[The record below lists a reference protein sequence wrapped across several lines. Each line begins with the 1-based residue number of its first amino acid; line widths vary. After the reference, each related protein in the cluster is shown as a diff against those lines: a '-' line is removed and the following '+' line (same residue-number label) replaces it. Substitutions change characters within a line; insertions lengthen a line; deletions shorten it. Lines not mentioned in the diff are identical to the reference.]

1 MTCTD
6 SHYARHQWRLHLY
19 ASQSLLWVTICTHGC
34 EFRVYV
40 SRRWHLHLL
49 HVLQSPSIYG
59 SRTSYMGH
67 ELDIYSGLVCVPTT
81 DGGDQTWNN
90 YDCRNFK
97 QCSRESPYLSNWFS
111 RESPKLQTFL
121 YVQLSPLLKRSVRK
135 TDRSRDPNIWSLIS
149 SVSGVCACAC
159 ICVCACA
166 CACICVCASASACV
180 RVCLCV
186 SGLCLYLCLCLSFSL
201 SLVFSFSVSGV
212 VCVCV
217 CVCVRMCL
225 RVFLCVC
232 ACLRVVVCVCV
243 YLRVYVYVCGW
254 FSAFRRV
261 WMYMFVCVCMY
272 MHARVGV

>member
-6 SHYARHQWRLHLY
+6 SHYARHQWRVHLY
-19 ASQSLLWVTICTHGC
+19 ASQSLQWVTICTHGC

-40 SRRWHLHLL
+40 GRRWNLHLL
-49 HVLQSPSIYG
+49 HVLQSPTIYG

-67 ELDIYSGLVCVPTT
+67 ELDIYSSLVSVPTT

-97 QCSRESPYLSNWFS
+97 QFSRESPCLSNWFS
-111 RESPKLQTFL
+111 RESPKFQTLFNMSKRIPH
-121 YVQLSPLLKRSVRK
+121 YSKGLSGKLIDLEIQIFEVWSRPWVVSVPVPA
-135 TDRSRDPNIWSLIS
+135 SS
-149 SVSGVCACAC
+149 SVSVP
-159 ICVCACA
+159 VP
-166 CACICVCASASACV
+166 
-180 RVCLCV
+180 V
-186 SGLCLYLCLCLSFSL
+186 S
-201 SLVFSFSVSGV
+201 VPASVSVPLPVFVSVFVSVALFLPLSRFLLLCTWCGM
-212 VCVCV
+212 CVCV